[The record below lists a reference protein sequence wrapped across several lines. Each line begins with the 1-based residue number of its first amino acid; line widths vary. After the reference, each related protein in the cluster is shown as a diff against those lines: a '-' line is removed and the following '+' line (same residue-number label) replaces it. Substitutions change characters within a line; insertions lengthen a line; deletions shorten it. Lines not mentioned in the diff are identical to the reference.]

1 MKRCGLVAALVA
13 SLCACGAI
21 EGAGRTGSSGASS
34 IQHHSNGA
42 TIDADVFAYR
52 EGIGASNERFVL
64 TGAADQARAMAA
76 VAKAGARFMRVDET
90 GKEYPDDTSLDA
102 AYLAGL
108 YTPNYVSDPRVTAE
122 GVELYIDCKGS
133 IEPPMVLA
141 FRKIL
146 QEELDSAGVFGRVRA
161 VN

>member
-1 MKRCGLVAALVA
+1 MKRCGLVVALVA
-13 SLCACGAI
+13 ALCGCGAI
-21 EGAGRTGSSGASS
+21 EAPDGTGSSGASS

-52 EGIGASNERFVL
+52 EDVGASNETFVL
-64 TGAADQARAMAA
+64 TGAADQVKAVAA
-76 VAKAGARFMRVDET
+76 VAEAGARFMRVDET
-90 GKEYPDDTSLDA
+90 GKEYPDDASLDA
-102 AYLAGL
+102 AYLSDL
-108 YTPNYVSDPRVTAE
+108 WTPNYVSDPRVTAE

-146 QEELDSAGVFGRVRA
+146 QEELDSAGVHGRVRA